1 MKRKYLVL
9 VGEEILEAVSEDTR
23 ILDMFD
29 ELVYGKE
36 NQSYCTFKEARESTM
51 MMCDVE
57 FEFMTMEREEIDFF
71 AYIVEAESGDVEN
84 VFNEML
90 LSEDVASEVGD
101 VYDYFDLEDLGYKL

>member
-1 MKRKYLVL
+1 
-9 VGEEILEAVSEDTR
+9 
-23 ILDMFD
+23 MFD

-36 NQSYCTFKEARESTM
+36 NQSYCREARESTM

-57 FEFMTMEREEIDFF
+57 FEFTTIEREEIDFF
-71 AYIVEAESGDVEN
+71 AHIIEAESGDVEN

-101 VYDYFDLEDLGYKL
+101 VYDYFDLEVGKL